1 MTDFPIDP
9 LVAPLRIAM
18 VAPPWLEI
26 PPVAY
31 GGIEPVVAGLVDSL
45 VARGHEVT
53 LVASGEARTTAQ
65 RTVTIFDKPPSNR
78 IGEALPEVI
87 GAAVAA
93 RAIADLEIDLVHDH
107 TLAGPLLA
115 WGRRTPTVVTA
126 HGPVTGESG
135 LYYSLMS
142 DTVKLIAISDS
153 QRTSA
158 PEVHFAGR
166 VYNGIDVASFTVQ
179 ERKQDYV
186 AWIGR
191 FTPDKGPDEAIRAA
205 RALGLRIILAG
216 KCSEPAEFEYYESV
230 VKPMLGPDAEFV
242 GEVDATSK
250 RALMEGAQCLVFPL
264 QWDEPFGVVM
274 VESMACGTPVAAFA
288 RGSVPE
294 VVADGVSGAVVP
306 VGSDFTLAVTRA
318 IGLDPWACRRHV
330 EERFDLGFMARGYEK
345 VYLETLGR

>member
-1 MTDFPIDP
+1 
-9 LVAPLRIAM
+9 M

-93 RAIADLEIDLVHDH
+93 RAIADLEVDLVHDH
-107 TLAGPLLA
+107 SLAGPLLA
-115 WGRRTPTVVTA
+115 WGRRAPTVVTA

-135 LYYSLMS
+135 QYYALMS
-142 DTVKLIAISDS
+142 DTVKLIAISES

-166 VYNGIDVASFTVQ
+166 VYNAIDVASFTVQ

-216 KCSEPAEFEYYESV
+216 KCSEPAEFEYFNTV
-230 VKPMLGPDAEFV
+230 VKPLLGRDAEFV

-264 QWDEPFGVVM
+264 QWD
-274 VESMACGTPVAAFA
+274 
-288 RGSVPE
+288 
-294 VVADGVSGAVVP
+294 
-306 VGSDFTLAVTRA
+306 
-318 IGLDPWACRRHV
+318 
-330 EERFDLGFMARGYEK
+330 
-345 VYLETLGR
+345 